1 MPLLQQQQRQQ
12 EEDAQG
18 LNSLAELL
26 ASNCHPALAVK
37 VFGLLSNMCSTAG
50 LRTALAACQ
59 PLVHQVLRSAC
70 STAQQGE
77 QRGVVVAAM
86 GCLCN
91 LALEQGVVQQL
102 LAAGGDTVAQL
113 LQITAVGPASFQ
125 RNYFGDS
132 KERDSRVAP
141 SAAPKLPPRGKGK
154 GAGVMPQLVKPV
166 AKEGDM
172 GDCTLAV
179 RAATVL
185 SRIAKQAAGLQQ
197 LQRVDALGVL
207 ARAIP
212 ECLQA
217 VLTATSAQHAAQQQ
231 QQHHQPSAEGGEAKK
246 AAVEWLSAAVRTM
259 ALMTAAAEATSSCS
273 PATATAVIAACCTI
287 LRSPVLED
295 AMKGNAALILKAFAA
310 DDKQQWHAVLAKED
324 AVEALVTAARAGK
337 GSPSSRNAGIA
348 LAVLARA
355 GGAFIERM
363 RELRGLEVLYEY
375 VRPA

>member
-1 MPLLQQQQRQQ
+1 
-12 EEDAQG
+12 
-18 LNSLAELL
+18 
-26 ASNCHPALAVK
+26 
-37 VFGLLSNMCSTAG
+37 
-50 LRTALAACQ
+50 
-59 PLVHQVLRSAC
+59 
-70 STAQQGE
+70 
-77 QRGVVVAAM
+77 
-86 GCLCN
+86 
-91 LALEQGVVQQL
+91 
-102 LAAGGDTVAQL
+102 
-113 LQITAVGPASFQ
+113 
-125 RNYFGDS
+125 
-132 KERDSRVAP
+132 
-141 SAAPKLPPRGKGK
+141 
-154 GAGVMPQLVKPV
+154 MPQLQKPV
-166 AKEGDM
+166 CRAGDIE
-172 GDCTLAV
+172 DCILSV

-185 SRIAKQAAGLQQ
+185 SRVAKQAAGLQQ
-197 LQRVDALGVL
+197 LQSSDALGVF

-217 VLTATSAQHAAQQQ
+217 VLSATPPQHAAQQQ
-231 QQHHQPSAEGGEAKK
+231 QQHQQPSAEGGEAKK
-246 AAVEWLSAAVRTM
+246 AAVEWLSAAVRSM

-295 AMKGNAALILKAFAA
+295 SMKGNAALILKAFAA

-363 RELRGLEVLYEY
+363 RQLRGLEVLYEY